1 MASTVEVNIVMQK
14 IELAG
19 PLGGIACKVRGAQV
33 YTMRGRLENYFFV
46 NYFITVKLLTT
57 RMYQMYDFPCFL
69 DPLLPL
75 VKPISDCYKGWQ
87 MCPVDFSV
95 STIYF
100 ETQICSGLCVCVLAC
115 SLRSIHP
122 LTRASPPLT
131 SASQEMTGECNPTQS
146 PIYPCSDV
154 TTTCL
159 SAKDVFVSSEDCHNG
174 AQVCRGQ

>member
-100 ETQICSGLCVCVLAC
+100 ETQICSGLCVCVSMQPAVNPSTDPCQPSSHL
-115 SLRSIHP
+115 SLSGNDRRVQSNTVSHIP
-122 LTRASPPLT
+122 LLRCHYHLP
-131 SASQEMTGECNPTQS
+131 
-146 PIYPCSDV
+146 
-154 TTTCL
+154 
-159 SAKDVFVSSEDCHNG
+159 VS
-174 AQVCRGQ
+174 